1 MSGTDL
7 LSFLV
12 PEGKEKKCWVVGCI
26 LVLWCKAGFFF
37 GGGGGGG
44 WGGVEEG
51 YYIYFLGQPD
61 CRNFLPGHC
70 NTIIKQQLCGEE

>member
-26 LVLWCKAGFFF
+26 LVLWCKAGLFF
-37 GGGGGGG
+37 GGGGGRGG
-44 WGGVEEG
+44 GGRAIIFISLDSQTVEIF
-51 YYIYFLGQPD
+51 YLDTAIL
-61 CRNFLPGHC
+61 
-70 NTIIKQQLCGEE
+70 